1 MNGYERR
8 ERNRSHG
15 GVDLADSHWQLDRDL
30 GRSHRARTKVGGR
43 TEQSERSDRLVLI
56 FLFLF

>member
-43 TEQSERSDRLVLI
+43 TE
-56 FLFLF
+56 